1 MSRISS
7 LQVVLTFAIL
17 VLSTSPSAAS
27 PSAQEVILSQKI
39 RRVTIEKSPLS
50 SVVFFLRSKATESL
64 RRTFPDD
71 ESSPVMIFELS
82 FAPAENDSRSKLNK
96 MITYQAKN
104 VTLEDAMKEC
114 LGQVGLDFR
123 FITKNR
129 IEIIEKKSEHA
140 SD

>member
-1 MSRISS
+1 M
-7 LQVVLTFAIL
+7 L
-17 VLSTSPSAAS
+17 
-27 PSAQEVILSQKI
+27 
-39 RRVTIEKSPLS
+39 
-50 SVVFFLRSKATESL
+50 
-64 RRTFPDD
+64 
-71 ESSPVMIFELS
+71 FELS